1 MLISFAAYTLLILN
15 VFLFLKGKKNVYVTI
30 ATLFVIVILFMGMS
44 IAEGDHE
51 LYKIEFETSRE
62 GIEDDIL
69 FKQFIVLSKL
79 LGLNDYGLFLGLLCV
94 VEMLLIFG
102 GMKCLTSN
110 PHAMLAVSIA
120 YIIPMMAVAIRFSL
134 GLAVMVFAT
143 KYLIKNKWLHYFVS
157 LIVAILFHSGLIL
170 FVFYL
175 FTLHVKKPSI
185 PSMRKKMQSQITMA
199 MIMLIFTAILYVMG
213 SSSFFVFILSFIP
226 SSELFLPRASTYL
239 ESMSKNGPLLGILIY
254 LILYMYLKI
263 IYRIICKQFDSCKID
278 YIMFRK
284 VYCILSSIA
293 ISSIFVPF
301 MFAGMIFIRYLM
313 LPTILLTF
321 YLGGLSDNNIINSTL
336 KSKWNTPL
344 KIMLFISWLLP
355 AIFEIFAISL
365 DILIKSSQLYYG
377 L

>member
-1 MLISFAAYTLLILN
+1 MILSFITYLLAFINFIFYLTE
-15 VFLFLKGKKNVYVTI
+15 KKNNYLVF
-30 ATLFVIVILFMGMS
+30 ATLFVIVLLFMGMS

-79 LGLNDYGLFLGLLCV
+79 LGLNDYGIFLGFLCI
-94 VEMLLIFG
+94 VEMLLIYG
-102 GMKCLTSN
+102 GMKCFTSN
-110 PHAMLAVSIA
+110 PHAMLAVSIT
-120 YIIPMMAVAIRFSL
+120 YIIPMMAVAIRFYL

-143 KYLIKNKWLHYFVS
+143 RYLIKNKWLHYVVS
-157 LIVAILFHSGLIL
+157 LIVASLFHSGLIL

-175 FTLHVKKPSI
+175 LALHVKKPTI
-185 PSMRKKMQSQITMA
+185 PSMRNKMQSQITMA
-199 MIMLIFTAILYVMG
+199 MIMLIVTAILYVIG
-213 SSSFFVFILSFIP
+213 SSGFFVFILSFIP
-226 SSELFLPRASTYL
+226 SSELFLPRASAYL
-239 ESMSKNGPLLGILIY
+239 ESISKNGPLLGIFIY
-254 LILYMYLKI
+254 IILFLYLKI
-263 IYRIICKQFDSCKID
+263 IYRNICKQFDYGKID

-284 VYCILSSIA
+284 IYCILSSIA
-293 ISSIFVPF
+293 ISSFFVPF

-321 YLGGLSDNNIINSTL
+321 YLGGLSENNAINGIL
-336 KSKWNTPL
+336 KSKWNTLL

-355 AIFEIFAISL
+355 AIFEIFAVSL
-365 DILIKSSQLYYG
+365 DFMIKSSQLYYG